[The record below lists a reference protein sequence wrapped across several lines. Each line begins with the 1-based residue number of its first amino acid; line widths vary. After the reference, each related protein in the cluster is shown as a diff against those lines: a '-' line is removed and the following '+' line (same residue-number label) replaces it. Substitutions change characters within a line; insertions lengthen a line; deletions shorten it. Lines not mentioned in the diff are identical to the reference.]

1 MIGAEYDD
9 DAFYD
14 EEFYYDAPLPK
25 KGNNTMARIAM
36 KTSRLVPTVL
46 ATKFL
51 TSLTAIAADPT
62 TFTGATALLTLGNTK
77 HTALTDADALVASL
91 LVQLAQAREARTQT
105 AQDVNA
111 FYSDDLAGYVMTIA
125 KGNPDIILA
134 AGMNVA
140 LPRTPSPA
148 MTQVLNVKLLAG
160 LDEGTALLKWDPMFR
175 SRTYEVQLSSDITN
189 PALWKTLDI
198 ITEPTLEL
206 HGRTS
211 GQKCWARVRAINN
224 VNKGPWSDAAC
235 CMIA

>member
-1 MIGAEYDD
+1 MNGALYDD

-25 KGNNTMARIAM
+25 KGNTMARIAM
-36 KTSRLVPTVL
+36 KTSGLVPVAL
-46 ATKFL
+46 AAKFQI
-51 TSLTAIAADPT
+51 SLSAIAADPT
-62 TFTGATALLTLGNTK
+62 TFTGAAALLTLGNTK
-77 HTALTDADALVASL
+77 HTTLTDADALVDSL
-91 LVQLAQAREARTQT
+91 LVQLAQAREARDQS
-105 AQDVNA
+105 AEDVSA
-111 FYSDDLAGYVMTIA
+111 FYSDDLAAYVMTIA

-140 LPRTPSPA
+140 QSRTPSPA

-160 LDEGTALLKWDPMFR
+160 LDDGTAQMKWDSMFR
-175 SRTYEVQLSSDITN
+175 SRSYEVQLSTNASN
-189 PALWKTLDI
+189 PALWETLDI
-198 ITEPTLEL
+198 ITEPVLDL

-235 CMIA
+235 CMIP